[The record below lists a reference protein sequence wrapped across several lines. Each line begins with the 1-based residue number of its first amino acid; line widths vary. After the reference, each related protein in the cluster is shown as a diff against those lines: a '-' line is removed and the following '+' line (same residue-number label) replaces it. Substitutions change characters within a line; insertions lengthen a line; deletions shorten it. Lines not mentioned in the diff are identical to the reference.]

1 MRRLWV
7 QLTLAFALV
16 TLTSVAVAAL
26 LANRQTSTE
35 FRGFLA
41 QNQVQESGLPAE
53 LASYYQAHGNWDGV
67 TEVFT
72 EWRGSGGMGTGHGMM
87 RGAPTLV
94 LANRDGVVVYDS
106 SVGTTERLTASDR
119 AAALPIMVGDAPVG
133 FLVVRATGQTGLT
146 TAAEQFLAQVNQALI
161 QAGLLGAILGVL
173 LGVLLARRLAAPLN
187 RLAKAARQLAAGDLT
202 QRVPVDGPIEVAAA
216 GQAFNEMASALEVAE
231 GLRQHMVAD
240 IAHELRTPLTV
251 IQGNLHAILD
261 DVYPLEKSEIQ
272 TILDET
278 LLLGRLVDDL
288 RDLALAEAGQLRL
301 QPQVVN
307 GNGLIAQ
314 GAAAFHGI
322 ATEKGVT
329 LCVVAADDL
338 PAVWADPERTG
349 QVLHNLLANALR
361 YTPSGGSVTLHAA
374 HHPTCISDSPCSH
387 MNLQPAGQIMF
398 EVEDTGPGIA
408 PTDVP
413 HVFERFWR
421 ADAART
427 RMQGGSGL
435 GLAIA
440 RQFVHAQGGQI
451 GATSVM
457 GRGSRFWFTVPLAS
471 ETQILAD
478 TGS

>member
-1 MRRLWV
+1 MRRLWI

-261 DVYPLEKSEIQ
+261 DIYPLEKSEIQ